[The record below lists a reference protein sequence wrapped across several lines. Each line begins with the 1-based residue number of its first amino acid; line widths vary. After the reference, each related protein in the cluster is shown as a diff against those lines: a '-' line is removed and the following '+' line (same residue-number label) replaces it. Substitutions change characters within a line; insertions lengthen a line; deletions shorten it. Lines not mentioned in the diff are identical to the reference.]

1 MSQMFLSWLLVI
13 MFPKYMLIIWFFEHR
28 NHTFEN
34 LILCRNMTM
43 DVEDDCD
50 LSAANKDLPTPTP
63 KGFTLMD
70 EIKGLKLMVYE
81 VANKQNTVE
90 KVYLFFLKYATIS
103 AMLLGIKYFY
113 CITENYG

>member
-1 MSQMFLSWLLVI
+1 
-13 MFPKYMLIIWFFEHR
+13 
-28 NHTFEN
+28 
-34 LILCRNMTM
+34 M